1 MMNASD
7 EQYNYI
13 ESILEKADIYNHRP
27 LDFEKET
34 ESGYAFRDD
43 AIYIDGNIT
52 FDMMALIVDYLR
64 GGQK

>member
-13 ESILEKADIYNHRP
+13 ESILDKADIYNQRP

-34 ESGYAFRDD
+34 ESDYAFRDD